1 MTEPTVRILSFPSP
15 RVLGSFRSFPVRR
28 VAKTLAVRLGTALA
42 LGVCVGFGVIA
53 STPLALAQ
61 GGSSQ
66 ADVIKR
72 GEYLARAGDCIACHT
87 KPSDKLFAGGR
98 AMPTPF
104 GTLYSPNITPDD
116 ETGIGQWSADEFYS
130 MMHTGRS
137 RDGSLLYPAMPYA
150 AYTKVTREDSDAI
163 FAYLKSVP
171 PVKQPNRPHEM
182 RFPYNN
188 RQLLLGWRTLY
199 FREGEY
205 KADPAKSV
213 EWNRGAYLVQGLGH
227 CSMCHTAINAL
238 GGSSESKAFEG
249 GLIPMQDWYAPSLT
263 SNREAGLGEW
273 SIDEIA
279 DLLQKGVSRRGAV
292 YGPMAEVV
300 YDSLQYLSDDDV
312 RAMAVYLKSLPQHG
326 GEGAAAATSAMSRDE
341 RDLLFKLGSKIYDA
355 QCATCH
361 GKNGEGKLPDFPPL
375 ANNQSIQMTS
385 AVNPIRMV
393 LNGGY
398 APGTAKNP
406 MPYGMPPFAQSLS
419 DDEVA
424 AVVTFIRTAWGNHG
438 TPVSAKDANALRSAP
453 LY

>member
-1 MTEPTVRILSFPSP
+1 MMESFVPAILSLT
-15 RVLGSFRSFPVRR
+15 R
-28 VAKTLAVRLGTALA
+28 TLARAGA
-42 LGVCVGFGVIA
+42 G
-53 STPLALAQ
+53 LALAASSALAFAQ
-61 GGSSQ
+61 GPSGAP
-66 ADVIKR
+66 ADIVKR
-72 GEYLARAGDCIACHT
+72 GEYLARAGDCVACHT
-87 KPSDKLFAGGR
+87 QPGDKLFAGGR

-104 GTLYSPNITPDD
+104 GTLYSPNITADNQ
-116 ETGIGQWSADEFYS
+116 TGIGKWTADEFYQ

-137 RDGSLLYPAMPYA
+137 RDGSLLYPAMPYG
-150 AYTKVTREDSDAI
+150 AYTKVTRADSDAI
-163 FAYLKSVP
+163 FAYLRSVP
-171 PVKQPNRPHEM
+171 PVNQPNRPHEM

-188 RQLLLGWRTLY
+188 RELLLGWRTLY

-205 KADPAKSV
+205 QADPTRSV

-263 SNREAGLGEW
+263 SNKEAGLGDW
-273 SIDEIA
+273 SIEDIS
-279 DLLQKGVSRRGAV
+279 DLLQKGVAKRGAV

-326 GEGAAAATSAMSRDE
+326 GENGASGKSSMSGEE
-341 RDLLFKLGSKIYDA
+341 RELLVRLGAKIYDA

-361 GKNGEGKLPDFPPL
+361 GKRGEGKLPDFPPL

-398 APGTAKNP
+398 APGTMKNP
-406 MPYGMPPFAQSLS
+406 APYGMPPFAQSLS
-419 DDEVA
+419 DEEVA
-424 AVVTFIRTAWGNHG
+424 AVVTFIRTAWGNRG
-438 TPVSAKDANALRSAP
+438 TPVTAKEANALRSAT
-453 LY
+453 LN